1 MTDRSMNFHA
11 SAPKIPPRILCIGI
25 PVRDLTFR
33 VRGVP
38 ARGSKENATHF
49 EEICGGN
56 ALNAAIG
63 IVRLG
68 GRASVC
74 GPMGDARETP
84 SRYIFDKLAHE
95 GIDSRHL
102 VHMPGLVTPI
112 STIMIDPSGERTI
125 VTFRDPELWKVQ
137 LPHPEML
144 LEDCAAILTES
155 RCAEFCTDLCAEA
168 RRRDIPVIVDVDRAM
183 SLREGLLTASSH
195 LVFSS
200 EPLQETADVADDG
213 AALKKI
219 AKLTPSFLAGT
230 RGPQGTIW
238 LDDHGHL
245 QETPAFPVHTVD
257 TLGAGDVFHGA
268 FALAITEKQELRQAL
283 RFASAAA
290 ALKCTRFGGA
300 FAAPQRA
307 EVEKLLDQNQGTR
320 PVQTSQKRLALEDFS
335 IYEVCNLQI
344 WKFLLMSDLAV
355 QLPDAGRR
363 LDAIDRKILTVLQED
378 ASLSVAE
385 IGDRVGLSSTPCW
398 KRIQR
403 LEADGVILRRVALVD
418 QNKIGLG
425 ISVFVS
431 VESAD
436 HSEAWLRKFADAVS
450 AMPEVMEFYRMAGD
464 VDYMLR
470 VVCADMASYDVF
482 YKKLIA
488 AVPLKNVTSRFA
500 MEKIKSVTAL
510 PVPAA

>member
-1 MTDRSMNFHA
+1 MTDSQMNFHTT
-11 SAPKIPPRILCIGI
+11 APKIPPRILCIGM

-49 EEICGGN
+49 DEICGGN

-74 GPMGDARETP
+74 GPMGDVRETS

-95 GIDSRHL
+95 GIDTQHV

-125 VTFRDPELWKVQ
+125 VTFRDPELWKVR
-137 LPHPEML
+137 LPRTEML

-168 RRRDIPVIVDVDRAM
+168 RRRGIPVIVDVDRAM

-200 EPLQETADVADDG
+200 EPLQETADVTDDG
-213 AALKKI
+213 TALRKI

-230 RGPQGTIW
+230 RGPKGTIW
-238 LDDHGHL
+238 LDEQGNL

-268 FALAITEKQELRQAL
+268 FALAITEKQELRAAL

-307 EVEKLLDQNQGTR
+307 EVEQLLAQG
-320 PVQTSQKRLALEDFS
+320 
-335 IYEVCNLQI
+335 
-344 WKFLLMSDLAV
+344 
-355 QLPDAGRR
+355 
-363 LDAIDRKILTVLQED
+363 QE
-378 ASLSVAE
+378 ASPA
-385 IGDRVGLSSTPCW
+385 SSG
-398 KRIQR
+398 Q
-403 LEADGVILRRVALVD
+403 
-418 QNKIGLG
+418 
-425 ISVFVS
+425 
-431 VESAD
+431 
-436 HSEAWLRKFADAVS
+436 
-450 AMPEVMEFYRMAGD
+450 
-464 VDYMLR
+464 
-470 VVCADMASYDVF
+470 
-482 YKKLIA
+482 
-488 AVPLKNVTSRFA
+488 
-500 MEKIKSVTAL
+500 
-510 PVPAA
+510 